1 MEYIIEL
8 LLELVLEG
16 MMEASK
22 SDRLPQGL
30 RYLLITLLSLFFVG
44 IIGILFFIGRI
55 TIQDNIIVG
64 LFFLLLGLSFLI
76 ASILKFKN
84 VYFRKENVIH
94 KSNR

>member
-22 SDRLPQGL
+22 RDRLPQGL

-64 LFFLLLGLSFLI
+64 LLFLLLGISFLI

>member
-22 SDRLPQGL
+22 RDRLPQGL

-55 TIQDNIIVG
+55 TIEDNIIVG

-76 ASILKFKN
+76 VSILKFKN
-84 VYFRKENVIH
+84 VYFRKKNVIH

>member
-64 LFFLLLGLSFLI
+64 LLFLLLGISFLI

>member
-22 SDRLPQGL
+22 RDRLPQGL

>member
-64 LFFLLLGLSFLI
+64 LLFLLLGLSFLI

>member
-16 MMEASK
+16 MMESSK

-30 RYLLITLLSLFFVG
+30 RYLLIALLSLFFVG

-55 TIQDNIIVG
+55 TIQENIIVG
-64 LFFLLLGLSFLI
+64 LLFQLLGLSFLI
-76 ASILKFKN
+76 ASILNFKN
-84 VYFRKENVIH
+84 VYFRKENGIH